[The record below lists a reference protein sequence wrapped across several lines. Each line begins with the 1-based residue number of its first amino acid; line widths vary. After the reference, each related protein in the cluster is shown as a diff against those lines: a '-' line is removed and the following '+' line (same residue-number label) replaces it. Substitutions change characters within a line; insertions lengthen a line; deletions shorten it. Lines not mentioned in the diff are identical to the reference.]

1 MTLDK
6 DQLIRVYTSRL
17 VNSLVPVEFGHEYI
31 QSITNDLL
39 SHLLKSSTSSSNI
52 EINQITNHFKTLFIS
67 NGLQELWIKF
77 QSILKMLSQ
86 TKSVEQICNYLIF
99 LNALQGSEEITPLL
113 RSNTRVASVGNNS
126 RGYHSIEEQR
136 IHHDLQSSPYHVSNH
151 TSKTGSKAF
160 TTAVPL
166 NELISPYYETLPEET
181 ILTYLSYC
189 LLGLDSKLLS
199 FLRDGNSIELPPN
212 VNSSYSGL
220 LHNIIEAGLIYRKLK
235 TFVES
240 NKGKLNSPI
249 KTAFLRSLESELNVY
264 VNHIN
269 EYFNT
274 GPTSLIAVYN
284 ALFPYILKLR
294 LLYSLTNELNLSGYE
309 FLSKVYHLS
318 KFGDIRIRD
327 LTQNIFM
334 QIAAPYYEILEHWI
348 VKGELIDNSDEFFI
362 AFNTEAQ
369 HINDIIEYLPQRI
382 PDFFVS
388 MNKTMAYKIYQ
399 IGKML
404 IFLLKYCKE
413 LKWISDYSM
422 KYSTYIFQNNQ
433 GIQSMPSNVI
443 IDLINFQYEEILNYF
458 TIVLQEKNNM
468 FHHLKNFKKFLLM
481 NSNDFIESIIEKGIA
496 LFNEPANSLT
506 SNQLA
511 KVLIESINNSSV
523 KSYISD
529 YKNRLDARILDL
541 SHGNIGWEVFTL
553 EYKIS
558 DLPIYHILNYNNGTL
573 EYLKMF
579 NFLWKLRHFS
589 YLLNSN
595 FIECCNVKKN
605 DLRRILS
612 RYIKLK
618 RQLKSNPS
626 LRLGIRDNK
635 IIWLMKSF
643 NTICLIRHQLIKFI
657 STLVKYL
664 SFDII
669 ENNFDQLIIRKLFK
683 SSSPILHATSP
694 KGMGVLPILNERFA
708 NTLKKDEGSFL
719 RPPKSRIITH
729 NMNEL
734 TFDELINIH
743 TMYLQKV
750 TRFKILNDAEIGKH
764 SGTSYIKQI
773 YQFLEICFAFIKSSE
788 EYNSLIVNY
797 ISILNVEENLSS
809 EDMNQFDDDLEELEN
824 KLKLIVNKIYKDLYM
839 TDYKSML
846 YMFIK
851 DLRSDIELKD
861 LSRFF

>member
-6 DQLIRVYTSRL
+6 DQLIKVYTSRL

-39 SHLLKSSTSSSNI
+39 NHLLKFPQTSSPYI
-52 EINQITNHFKTLFIS
+52 DINQLTNHFKTLFLS

-77 QSILKMLSQ
+77 QSVLKMLSQ
-86 TKSVEQICNYLIF
+86 TKSVDQICNYLIF
-99 LNALQGSEEITPLL
+99 LNGLQSTEESSLVPNIRIT
-113 RSNTRVASVGNNS
+113 SIGNNS
-126 RGYHSIEEQR
+126 RGYHNIEEQR
-136 IHHDLQSSPYHVSNH
+136 THHDLQSSPYHVSSH
-151 TSKTGSKAF
+151 SSKVGSKNI
-160 TTAVPL
+160 TNIVPL
-166 NELISPYYETLPEET
+166 SGVISPYYETLSEDT
-181 ILTYLSYC
+181 ILTYLSYS

-212 VNSSYSGL
+212 INSSYSGL
-220 LHNIIEAGLIYRKLK
+220 LHSILEPGLVYKKLK
-235 TFVES
+235 VFVDS
-240 NKGKLNSPI
+240 NKGKIASPI
-249 KTAFLRSLESELNVY
+249 KTAFLRSLESELNYY

-274 GPTSLIAVYN
+274 EPTSLIAVYN
-284 ALFPYILKLR
+284 ALFPFILKLR

-309 FLSKVYHLS
+309 FLSNVYHLS
-318 KFGDIRIRD
+318 KFGDIRIKD
-327 LTQNIFM
+327 LTHNIFS
-334 QIAAPYYEILEHWI
+334 QIAAPYYEVLEHWI
-348 VKGELIDNSDEFFI
+348 IKGELIDNSEEFFI

-388 MNKTMAYKIYQ
+388 MNETMAYKIYQ

-443 IDLINFQYEEILNYF
+443 IDLINLQYEEILNYF
-458 TIVLQEKNNM
+458 TIVLQEKHSM
-468 FHHLKNFKKFLLM
+468 FHHLQNFKRFLLM
-481 NSNDFIESIIEKGIA
+481 NSNDFIESIIEKGIV

-506 SNQLA
+506 SNQLS

-523 KSYISD
+523 KNYRSD

-558 DLPIYHILNYNNGTL
+558 DSPIYHILNYNNGTL

-589 YLLNSN
+589 YLLNLN
-595 FIECCNVKKN
+595 FIECSNVKKN

-618 RQLKSNPS
+618 RQLKSKS
-626 LRLGIRDNK
+626 GLRLGIRDNK

-669 ENNFDQLIIRKLFK
+669 ENNFDQLMIRQLFK
-683 SSSPILHATSP
+683 SSSPVTHSTSS
-694 KGMGVLPILNERFA
+694 KNIGILPILNENFTKA
-708 NTLKKDEGSFL
+708 LKKDESNFSGPL
-719 RPPKSRIITH
+719 KSKLITH

-743 TMYLQKV
+743 STYLQKV
-750 TRFKILNDAEIGKH
+750 THFKILNDTEIGKH

-797 ISILNVEENLSS
+797 ISILNVEENLRS

-824 KLKLIVNKIYKDLYM
+824 KIKLIVNKIYKDLYM
-839 TDYKSML
+839 SNYKSML
-846 YMFIK
+846 YIFIK
-851 DLRSDIELKD
+851 DLRSDTELKD

>member
-39 SHLLKSSTSSSNI
+39 NHLLKSPKSHSPNI
-52 EINQITNHFKTLFIS
+52 DINQLTNHFKTLFLS

-77 QSILKMLSQ
+77 QAVLKMLSQ
-86 TKSVEQICNYLIF
+86 TKSADQICNYLIF
-99 LNALQGSEEITPLL
+99 LNALQSTKESRLEPNIRIT
-113 RSNTRVASVGNNS
+113 SVGNNS
-126 RGYHSIEEQR
+126 RGYHNIDEQR
-136 IHHDLQSSPYHVSNH
+136 IHHDLQSSPYHISGQN
-151 TSKTGSKAF
+151 SKVGSKNI
-160 TTAVPL
+160 TNTVPL
-166 NELISPYYETLPEET
+166 SEVILPYYETLSENT
-181 ILTYLSYC
+181 ILIYLSYS

-199 FLRDGNSIELPPN
+199 FLRDGNSMELPPN
-212 VNSSYSGL
+212 INSSYSGL
-220 LHNIIEAGLIYRKLK
+220 LHSILEPGLIYKKLK
-235 TFVES
+235 VFVDT
-240 NKGKLNSPI
+240 NKGKLVSPI
-249 KTAFLRSLESELNVY
+249 KTAFLRSLESELNYY

-274 GPTSLIAVYN
+274 EPTSLIAVHN
-284 ALFPYILKLR
+284 ALFPFILKLR
-294 LLYSLTNELNLSGYE
+294 LLYSLTNELNLSGHE

-318 KFGDIRIRD
+318 KFGDLRIKD
-327 LTQNIFM
+327 LTNNIFS

-348 VKGELIDNSDEFFI
+348 IKGELIDNSNEFFI

-388 MNKTMAYKIYQ
+388 MNATMAHKIYQ

-422 KYSTYIFQNNQ
+422 KCSTYIFQNNQ
-433 GIQSMPSNVI
+433 GIQSMQSNAI
-443 IDLINFQYEEILNYF
+443 IDLINLQYEEILNYF
-458 TIVLQEKNNM
+458 TIVLQEKHSM
-468 FHHLKNFKKFLLM
+468 FHHLENFKKFLLM
-481 NSNDFIESIIEKGIA
+481 NSNDFIESIIEKGIV

-511 KVLIESINNSSV
+511 KVLIESINTSSV
-523 KSYISD
+523 KNYRSD

-558 DLPIYHILNYNNGTL
+558 DSPIYHILNYNNGTL

-589 YLLNSN
+589 YLLNLN
-595 FIECCNVKKN
+595 FIECSSVKKN
-605 DLRRILS
+605 DLRRILN

-618 RQLKSNPS
+618 RQLKSKSS

-669 ENNFDQLIIRKLFK
+669 ENNFDQLIIRNLFK
-683 SSSPILHATSP
+683 SSSPVLHSASS
-694 KGMGVLPILNERFA
+694 KNMGILPILNENFTKA
-708 NTLKKDEGSFL
+708 LKEDECDFSG
-719 RPPKSRIITH
+719 PPKSRIITH

-734 TFDELINIH
+734 TFDELISIH
-743 TMYLQKV
+743 STYLQKV
-750 TRFKILNDAEIGKH
+750 TRFKILSDIEIGKH

-797 ISILNVEENLSS
+797 ISILNVEENLRS

-824 KLKLIVNKIYKDLYM
+824 KIKLIVNKIYKDLYM
-839 TDYKSML
+839 TNYKSML
-846 YMFIK
+846 YIFIK
-851 DLRSDIELKD
+851 DLRSDTELKD

>member
-6 DQLIRVYTSRL
+6 DQLIKVYTSRL

-39 SHLLKSSTSSSNI
+39 NHLLKSPQTSSPYI
-52 EINQITNHFKTLFIS
+52 DINQLTNHFKTLFLS

-77 QSILKMLSQ
+77 QSVLKMLSQ
-86 TKSVEQICNYLIF
+86 TKSVDQICNYLIF
-99 LNALQGSEEITPLL
+99 LNGLQSTEESSLVPNIRIT
-113 RSNTRVASVGNNS
+113 SIGNNS
-126 RGYHSIEEQR
+126 RGYHNIEEQR
-136 IHHDLQSSPYHVSNH
+136 THHDLQSSPYHVSSH
-151 TSKTGSKAF
+151 SSKVGSKNI
-160 TTAVPL
+160 TNIVPL
-166 NELISPYYETLPEET
+166 SGVISPYYETLSEDT
-181 ILTYLSYC
+181 ILTYLSYS

-212 VNSSYSGL
+212 INSSYSGL
-220 LHNIIEAGLIYRKLK
+220 LHSILEPGLVYKKLK
-235 TFVES
+235 VFVDS
-240 NKGKLNSPI
+240 NKGKIASPI
-249 KTAFLRSLESELNVY
+249 KTAFLRSLESELNY
-264 VNHIN
+264 SVNHIN

-274 GPTSLIAVYN
+274 EPTSLIAVYN
-284 ALFPYILKLR
+284 ALFPFILKLR

-309 FLSKVYHLS
+309 FLSNVYHLS
-318 KFGDIRIRD
+318 KFGDIRIKD
-327 LTQNIFM
+327 LTHNIFS
-334 QIAAPYYEILEHWI
+334 QIAAPYYEVLEHWI
-348 VKGELIDNSDEFFI
+348 IKGELIDNSEEFFI

-388 MNKTMAYKIYQ
+388 MNETMAYKIYQ

-443 IDLINFQYEEILNYF
+443 IDLINLQYEEILNYF
-458 TIVLQEKNNM
+458 TIVLQEKHSM
-468 FHHLKNFKKFLLM
+468 FHHLQNFKRFLLM
-481 NSNDFIESIIEKGIA
+481 NSNDFIESIIEKGIV

-506 SNQLA
+506 SNQLS

-523 KSYISD
+523 KNYRSD

-558 DLPIYHILNYNNGTL
+558 DSPIYHILNYNNGTL

-589 YLLNSN
+589 YLLNLN
-595 FIECCNVKKN
+595 FIECSNVKKN

-618 RQLKSNPS
+618 RQLKSKS
-626 LRLGIRDNK
+626 GLRLGIRDNK

-669 ENNFDQLIIRKLFK
+669 ENNFDQLMIRQLFK
-683 SSSPILHATSP
+683 SSSPVTHSTSS
-694 KGMGVLPILNERFA
+694 KNIGILPILNENFTKA
-708 NTLKKDEGSFL
+708 LKKDESNFSGPL
-719 RPPKSRIITH
+719 KSKLITH

-743 TMYLQKV
+743 STYLQKV
-750 TRFKILNDAEIGKH
+750 THFKILNDTEIGKH

-797 ISILNVEENLSS
+797 ISILNVEENLRS

-824 KLKLIVNKIYKDLYM
+824 KIKLIVNKIYKDLYM
-839 TDYKSML
+839 SNYKSML
-846 YMFIK
+846 YIFIK
-851 DLRSDIELKD
+851 DLRSDTELKD